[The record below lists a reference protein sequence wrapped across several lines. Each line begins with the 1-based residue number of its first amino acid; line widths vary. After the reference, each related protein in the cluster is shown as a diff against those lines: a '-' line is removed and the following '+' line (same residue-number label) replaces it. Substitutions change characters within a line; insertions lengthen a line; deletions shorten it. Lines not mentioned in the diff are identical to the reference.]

1 MTVEPLSVFAA
12 TSSTTGHTE
21 RTPPFSALQCPS
33 LAPPAAR
40 SMWPLSAAASSA
52 CTRPSSCSGE
62 HPTSPSPS
70 LRKVRYTAPHTR
82 ARVYTGTH
90 TGTHRHTHACTRI
103 HTHTR
108 TNDAHPRSFRWLTPA
123 STYCTHPGRGLGEG
137 SSGYSSA
144 VLRCFYSSDE
154 MSRMAADGLQVHSA
168 WRDYLKLAS
177 PEAQLSRVRSAR
189 GAAALTG
196 CKADR
201 RRLPCSL

>member
-1 MTVEPLSVFAA
+1 M
-12 TSSTTGHTE
+12 
-21 RTPPFSALQCPS
+21 
-33 LAPPAAR
+33 
-40 SMWPLSAAASSA
+40 
-52 CTRPSSCSGE
+52 
-62 HPTSPSPS
+62 
-70 LRKVRYTAPHTR
+70 
-82 ARVYTGTH
+82 
-90 TGTHRHTHACTRI
+90 
-103 HTHTR
+103 HTHTH
-108 TNDAHPRSFRWLTPA
+108 TNDAHPRSFRGLTPA

-201 RRLPCSL
+201 RRLPCSLYGALVERKRGPTYATQCNAQLTRRPPCCPHKPSDRHQMSLTQPTAPSPFPPSAPRNGFTTPVSCCPSGRAENGACLSLAPARVAAASPNTHPP

>member
-1 MTVEPLSVFAA
+1 MSVIGATGRTFDVAIVGGGIIGLHTAFQLQRRAPDLSVAVFEKGALHG
-12 TSSTTGHTE
+12 TT
-21 RTPPFSALQCPS
+21 
-33 LAPPAAR
+33 
-40 SMWPLSAAASSA
+40 
-52 CTRPSSCSGE
+52 
-62 HPTSPSPS
+62 
-70 LRKVRYTAPHTR
+70 HTR
-82 ARVYTGTH
+82 ARMYTGTHTQAH

-103 HTHTR
+103 HTP
-108 TNDAHPRSFRWLTPA
+108 TNDAHPRSFRGLTPA